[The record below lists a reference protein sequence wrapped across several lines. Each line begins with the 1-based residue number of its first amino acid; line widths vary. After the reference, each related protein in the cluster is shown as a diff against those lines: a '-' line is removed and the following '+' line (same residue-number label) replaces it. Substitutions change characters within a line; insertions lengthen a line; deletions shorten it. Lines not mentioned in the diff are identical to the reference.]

1 MFDEIE
7 TESSD
12 NDIKRVFVVKNLGS

>member
-1 MFDEIE
+1 LVYMGKEIE

-12 NDIKRVFVVKNLGS
+12 QKKTTDIQNWF